1 MAESGIGTL
10 RIPRPGVGVQPPN
23 PLPFLDALEES
34 PPTASTF
41 QRTDPASKGMALETC
56 LVRRRPSGAAG
67 RYSDTAVTC

>member
-10 RIPRPGVGVQPPN
+10 RIPLPGVGVQPPN
-23 PLPFLDALEES
+23 PLPFLNALEES

-41 QRTDPASKGMALETC
+41 QQTDPASEGMALETC
-56 LVRRRPSGAAG
+56 LVRWPPPGGAE